1 MNLGEVATMVVTFG
15 SDRKVE
21 VSLGLSITDSSPD
34 LMQVMRHDGAAET
47 AKATLKELGE
57 DAVMDAVMDAIADH
71 FKGD

>member
-1 MNLGEVATMVVTFG
+1 MNLGEVASIVITFG
-15 SDRKVE
+15 ADGKPA
-21 VSLGLSITDSSPD
+21 VSFGLSITDSSPD
-34 LMQVMRHDGAAET
+34 LMQVMRHDEAAET